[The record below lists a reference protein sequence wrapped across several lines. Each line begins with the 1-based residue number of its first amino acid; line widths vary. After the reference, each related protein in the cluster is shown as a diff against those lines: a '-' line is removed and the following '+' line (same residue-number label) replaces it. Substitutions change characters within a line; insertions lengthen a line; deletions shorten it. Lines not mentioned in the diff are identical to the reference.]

1 MEQSPEASQSVLM
14 APTMSG
20 EVTNRSHAKR
30 SSSKD
35 CQKRVGAN
43 APSFPRLPSSL
54 PRADAGWRP
63 PAPVA
68 VKRVGRTTL
77 LLFTTV
83 QPSPAQP
90 GPARPHPA
98 HAHWREQTATGAGG
112 GGGGDFCLSFG
123 QRTQTGR
130 QAGERS
136 RGASERAS
144 GRAGAVCGEKTENN
158 TVALR
163 RMARRV
169 RAERPFGGFPVCRS
183 DTITKTT
190 EDRLHRSDP

>member
-1 MEQSPEASQSVLM
+1 M
-14 APTMSG
+14 
-20 EVTNRSHAKR
+20 
-30 SSSKD
+30 
-35 CQKRVGAN
+35 
-43 APSFPRLPSSL
+43 
-54 PRADAGWRP
+54 P
-63 PAPVA
+63 PASLVFPPLSPALMLAGAHPPLWPSNVLD
-68 VKRVGRTTL
+68 VLLYYSL
-77 LLFTTV
+77 LLS
-83 QPSPAQP
+83 SPAQP
-90 GPARPHPA
+90 SQAQPGPTPHMHIGGNRQRPGP
-98 HAHWREQTATGAGG
+98 G